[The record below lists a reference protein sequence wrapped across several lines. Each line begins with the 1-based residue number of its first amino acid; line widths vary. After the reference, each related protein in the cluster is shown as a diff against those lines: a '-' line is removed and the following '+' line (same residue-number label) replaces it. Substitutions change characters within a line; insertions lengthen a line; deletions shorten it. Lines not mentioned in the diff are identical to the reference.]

1 MSDKPDVDY
10 YSYEQI
16 SDKLSDGSNLKPI
29 FESVVSKG
37 TTVVLVANPVNSDP
51 ILMDVYKTVKE
62 LEEADKRRESM
73 KDHFRDKYGLNF
85 D

>member
-1 MSDKPDVDY
+1 MSDKPDELY

-16 SDKLSDGSNLKPI
+16 SDMLSHGFNLKPI
-29 FESVVSKG
+29 FESVVSQG

-73 KDHFRDKYGLNF
+73 KDQFRDKYGLNF